1 MSMIQKLGKSI
12 AGAAKA
18 LVNPWGSPVDDGAVP
33 SRRIN
38 FLGPRF
44 EPSNISARAKMGDV
58 QNAIRQA
65 ENGDPTSLF
74 RFYRDSLLGDDHIS
88 GEFDKRKLAVLG
100 QPLTVLPEDK
110 SNVDDVKAAAA
121 CLRAQSDCDNWDDGL
136 KALLS
141 SALWPVSVVEN
152 IYRPADARPVAFK
165 MPGPA
170 SSQGANAPASIT
182 FNLQYTLKR
191 LEMVNPLLYCY
202 RHAYLV
208 GGVGL
213 GTSTPIQQAQLGDIN
228 NRSTPGVGQTPWY
241 AINLEDFEPFLRLWP
256 IDDQG
261 RIIYDASRASKLDPD
276 RHIVHRGHLLT
287 DQRDNWGGP
296 MRSLLPWWLLRI
308 LGRDWFAR
316 FMERY
321 GSPFPVGKTNAEDEQ
336 AVALLREAFEHSV
349 KIGGLVIDEND
360 SVELQEAAVSGGADG
375 HEKFHNVCN
384 NAISRRIVGQDLS
397 ASAKA
402 TGMGSGVA
410 DMQANV
416 REDIR
421 LFDQSTLGGTCERQ
435 IFRNFL
441 KFNGLP
447 GRVKVVWGGLSD
459 DDAKTFADLLDT
471 LSQSGWEPTDE
482 AIPTLQERF
491 GIPVQRKQAQPA
503 PGMNGADDGEDGKK
517 LVEKL
522 RALSATPAPG
532 SLERAKHPAD
542 LIAEKKAAALAAAFR
557 GRYAPIKSIIL
568 SASSR
573 EEALEKLHKQFP
585 GFSDGS
591 AAAVIEE
598 GMQIAAAAAASK

>member
-1 MSMIQKLGKSI
+1 MNMLQKIGASI
-12 AGAAKA
+12 VGAARA
-18 LVNPWGSPVDDGAVP
+18 LKDPWGSPTDDGKVP
-33 SRRIN
+33 SKRIN
-38 FLGPRF
+38 WLGPRF
-44 EPSNISARAKMGDV
+44 EPNNISARATMRDV
-58 QNAIRQA
+58 QSALRQA
-65 ENGDPTSLF
+65 ESGDPTSLF

-110 SNVDDVKAAAA
+110 ENADDIMAASA
-121 CLRAQSDCDNWDDGL
+121 CLRAQSDCENWADGL
-136 KALLS
+136 KALLN

-152 IYRPADARPVAFK
+152 IYRAADPRPVRYK
-165 MPGPA
+165 MPGENSRA
-170 SSQGANAPASIT
+170 SKS

-228 NRSTPGVGQTPWY
+228 ARSTPDGGNVPWY
-241 AINLEDFEPFLRLWP
+241 AINLDDFEPFLRLWP

-287 DQRDNWGGP
+287 EQKDNWGGP
-296 MRSLLPWWLLRI
+296 FRSILPWWLLRI

-336 AVALLREAFEHSV
+336 AVALLREAFENSV

-360 SVELQEAAVSGGADG
+360 SVELQEAAVQGGAEG
-375 HEKFHNVCN
+375 HERFHNVCN

-410 DMQANV
+410 DLQANV

-421 LFDQSTLGGTCERQ
+421 LFDQSSLGGTCEGQ
-435 IFRNFL
+435 VFRNLL
-441 KFNGLP
+441 KFNGLK

-459 DDAKTFADLLDT
+459 EDAKTFADLLKT
-471 LSQSGWEPTDE
+471 LNESGWEPTDE

-491 GIPVQRKQAQPA
+491 GIPVQRKAQSSSDDEDPEV
-503 PGMNGADDGEDGKK
+503 GAADKLVKK
-517 LVEKL
+517 LVAL
-522 RALSATPAPG
+522 RADPAIA
-532 SLERAKHPAD
+532 RVKHPAD
-542 LIAEKKAAALAAAFR
+542 AIAAKRAAALAAAFR
-557 GRYAPIKSIIL
+557 GRYAPIKTIIL
-568 SASSR
+568 TSSSK
-573 EEALEKLHKQFP
+573 EEALEKMAAHFP
-585 GFSDGS
+585 ELKAGS
-591 AAAVIEE
+591 AAAIIEE
-598 GMQIAAAAAASK
+598 GMQIAAATATAK